1 MNFYNILAV
10 TKANLMDSTTDL
22 ASTRISENE
31 ITDQRQKAFSKALF
45 SEQDR
50 NASRITTLYDQK
62 VIVTLVSSINAKDLL
77 KKFDE
82 FKNQNRIADLD
93 GIKDA
98 IDKLLKTSEKNL
110 DNRSKEV
117 RAATS
122 TVVVVVPG
130 AVKEIE

>member
-10 TKANLMDSTTDL
+10 TKANLMDSKTDL

-31 ITDQRQKAFSKALF
+31 ITDQIQKAFSKALS

-50 NASRITTLYDQK
+50 TANRITTLYDKK

-98 IDKLLKTSEKNL
+98 IDNLKN
-110 DNRSKEV
+110 
-117 RAATS
+117 
-122 TVVVVVPG
+122 
-130 AVKEIE
+130 I